1 MVDYVLRQEQLV
13 SDWNKLFEE
22 LNIHPIPQLPLRNKS
37 EHSHYSKYYD
47 DDLKE
52 FVYRMYKKDIDV
64 FDYKFETVK

>member
-1 MVDYVLRQEQLV
+1 MQELKELV
-13 SDWNKLFEE
+13 EE
-22 LNIHPIPQLPLRNKS
+22 FMSRH
-37 EHSHYSKYYD
+37 